1 MKTISIPNIVFNQN
15 YQADEDG
22 NIWSPYG
29 GLHKLSPSPTQHGY
43 FRIVLQTS
51 EGRKTFQVHRLI
63 LMTFSPVKDMEN
75 LEVNHI
81 NGDKSDNSLKNLEWC
96 SGSYNI
102 RHSLQTGLKIPAKG
116 EQISGSILTESQVL
130 EICRRLQTGVESL
143 AQIGKD
149 YGVSKYCI
157 FDIKRKRSWAW
168 LTKSFDFNSG
178 STTIPKGS
186 TLKQVETG
194 DPRNG

>member
-1 MKTISIPNIVFNQN
+1 M
-15 YQADEDG
+15 
-22 NIWSPYG
+22 
-29 GLHKLSPSPTQHGY
+29 
-43 FRIVLQTS
+43 
-51 EGRKTFQVHRLI
+51 
-63 LMTFSPVKDMEN
+63 
-75 LEVNHI
+75 
-81 NGDKSDNSLKNLEWC
+81 GDKSDNSLKNLEWC

-102 RHSLQTGLKIPAKG
+102 RYSLQTDLKVPAKG
-116 EQISGSILTESQVL
+116 EQINGSILTESQVL

-149 YGVSKYCI
+149 YGVSKHCI

-178 STTIPKGS
+178 STTILKGS